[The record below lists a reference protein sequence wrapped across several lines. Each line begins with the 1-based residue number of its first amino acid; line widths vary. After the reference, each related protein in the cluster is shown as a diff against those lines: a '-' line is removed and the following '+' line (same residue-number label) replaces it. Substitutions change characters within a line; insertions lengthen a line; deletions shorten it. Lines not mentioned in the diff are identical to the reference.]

1 MKAYR
6 ILSTSLILFILISFG
21 VKAKEVQE
29 DPFMVK
35 TFSINTPGNVMVRT
49 SGGSISVNGHS
60 GNEVE
65 VRMYV
70 KKNGASSWFSS
81 DDDIEESLEDY
92 QISIRQDGNTIYAE
106 AERKGSGWN
115 SNNLSISFE
124 LDVPYEV
131 SANLHTSGGSIRMA
145 KLEGEHE
152 VKTSGGS
159 LNFDEI
165 TGYTDAHT
173 SGGSIN
179 IDKYDGVMEGS
190 TSGGSIRAHNS
201 KGELKL
207 NTSGGSIVLEDISG
221 GIDAKTSGGS
231 IRAYINDLNDYLSLK
246 TSGGSINAVIPAGV
260 GVDLDLS
267 GNRVNTKLTNFTG
280 EAEKN
285 SIEGSMNGGGI
296 PVTMKTSGGS
306 VNLDYHNTSASN

>member
-1 MKAYR
+1 MRAYQFLTATFLFFLCFS
-6 ILSTSLILFILISFG
+6 LSTQ
-21 VKAKEVQE
+21 AKPWSEE
-29 DPFMVK
+29 PFMVK
-35 TFSINTPGNVMVRT
+35 NFTINTPANVQVRT
-49 SGGSISVNGHS
+49 SGGSISVAGHS

-70 KKNGASSWFSS
+70 KKNGVSSWFGS
-81 DDDIEESLEDY
+81 DDNVEEALEDY
-92 QISIRQDGNTIYAE
+92 EISIRQEGNTIIAE

-115 SNNLSISFE
+115 TNNLSISFE
-124 LDVPYEV
+124 LDVPHQV
-131 SANLHTSGGSIRMA
+131 SANLHTSGGSIRME
-145 KLEGEHE
+145 KLEGEHD

-159 LNFDEI
+159 LNFEQI

-179 IDKYDGVMEGS
+179 IDQYDGVMDGK
-190 TSGGSIRAHNS
+190 TSGGSIRAKNS

-221 GIDAKTSGGS
+221 GIDARTSGGS
-231 IRAYINDLNDYLSLK
+231 IRAYLNELDDYLTLK
-246 TSGGSINAVIPAGV
+246 TSGGSINAVIPEGL

-267 GNRVNTKLTNFTG
+267 GNRVNTKLSNFTG

-285 SIEGSMNGGGI
+285 NIEGSMNGGGI

-306 VNLDYHNTSASN
+306 VNLDYHRTSASN